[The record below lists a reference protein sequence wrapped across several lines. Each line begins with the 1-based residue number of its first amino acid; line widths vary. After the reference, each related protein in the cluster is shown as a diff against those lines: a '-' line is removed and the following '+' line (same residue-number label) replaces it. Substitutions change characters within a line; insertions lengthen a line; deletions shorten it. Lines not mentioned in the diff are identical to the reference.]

1 MNIPRRTEAEQL
13 ALNERIKNTITPNK
27 LRILKR
33 GLRDAR
39 AEYSRCRA
47 KALAAGR
54 AMRAE
59 PKCGRL
65 LLDYEHAIGEAVM
78 ARHDVK
84 HMTGII
90 AARTPYVQTGSKWS
104 ERGLANVR
112 CANAN
117 R

>member
-13 ALNERIKNTITPNK
+13 ALNERIKNTITPSK
-27 LRILKR
+27 LRSLKR

-47 KALAAGR
+47 EALAAGR

-59 PKCGRL
+59 PKRGRL
-65 LLDYEHAIGEAVM
+65 LLDYERAIGAAVM

-84 HMTGII
+84 HMASII
-90 AARTPYVQTGSKWS
+90 AAREPYVQVGAK
-104 ERGLANVR
+104 
-112 CANAN
+112 
-117 R
+117 